1 MRIFNSSIKFP
12 IYGAVQFSNLFV
24 GNDPVSFRY
33 GANIRWH
40 KFQKEYPTNFLC
52 YRLLPDFP
60 SITKEALIKSPRAI
74 GERFCSKLRF
84 GKRRNTLCISSF
96 SNRKV
101 GTKDSLSAD
110 GYLFRVS
117 LDRV

>member
-1 MRIFNSSIKFP
+1 LGVLPENEPQLKALIFGNS
-12 IYGAVQFSNLFV
+12 
-24 GNDPVSFRY
+24 R
-33 GANIRWH
+33 
-40 KFQKEYPTNFLC
+40 
-52 YRLLPDFP
+52 
-60 SITKEALIKSPRAI
+60 EALIKSPRAI

-110 GYLFRVS
+110 GYLFRGS
-117 LDRV
+117 LDRLIECQRAKIMATAI

>member
-1 MRIFNSSIKFP
+1 M
-12 IYGAVQFSNLFV
+12 
-24 GNDPVSFRY
+24 
-33 GANIRWH
+33 
-40 KFQKEYPTNFLC
+40 
-52 YRLLPDFP
+52 
-60 SITKEALIKSPRAI
+60 KSPRAI

-101 GTKDSLSAD
+101 GTKDSLNAD

-117 LDRV
+117 LILLSDNGREEQVFLLLVCSSKATNTIIPLKVDNF

>member
-1 MRIFNSSIKFP
+1 MDSTHIFVP
-12 IYGAVQFSNLFV
+12 CG
-24 GNDPVSFRY
+24 
-33 GANIRWH
+33 
-40 KFQKEYPTNFLC
+40 FLKV
-52 YRLLPDFP
+52 R
-60 SITKEALIKSPRAI
+60 EALIKSPRAI

-117 LDRV
+117 LGGEYAGAVEDD

>member
-1 MRIFNSSIKFP
+1 MKKRDGIRRPVLIESI
-12 IYGAVQFSNLFV
+12 
-24 GNDPVSFRY
+24 R
-33 GANIRWH
+33 
-40 KFQKEYPTNFLC
+40 
-52 YRLLPDFP
+52 
-60 SITKEALIKSPRAI
+60 EALIKSPRAI

-101 GTKDSLSAD
+101 GTKDSLCAD

-117 LDRV
+117 LVKSRFIELFGRVTASRDRL

>member
-1 MRIFNSSIKFP
+1 MKIRGVIVAGPEVIE
-12 IYGAVQFSNLFV
+12 ACFS
-24 GNDPVSFRY
+24 
-33 GANIRWH
+33 
-40 KFQKEYPTNFLC
+40 
-52 YRLLPDFP
+52 
-60 SITKEALIKSPRAI
+60 TKEALIKSPRAI

-96 SNRKV
+96 SNQKV

-117 LDRV
+117 LVIQQHFKRNATPFPLLYRRGEIVCHQFF